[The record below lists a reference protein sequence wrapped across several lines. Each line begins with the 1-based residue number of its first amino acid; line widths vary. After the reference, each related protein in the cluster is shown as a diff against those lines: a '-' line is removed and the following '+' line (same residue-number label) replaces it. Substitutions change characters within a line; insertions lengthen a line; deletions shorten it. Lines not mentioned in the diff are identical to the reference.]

1 MYKLYSRVSDI
12 TKQTLYPFMKEREIS
27 ILNYHFR
34 YYFEHCIAENQ
45 IQVISHHFSNH
56 KIEGLTI
63 IDELGTSFSY
73 ELDNPKVKQNFTL
86 CHELGHFF
94 LKHEGSYF
102 AESVDNQE
110 SILEREA
117 NVFSAIVLMPDIV
130 LLSKIYYACDSFQK
144 VKEDLEVSKQALY
157 FRLIDLLRVYQVDAE
172 TAIKQAVDEY
182 LDGQNASLHHYF
194 HQLKEI
200 LIEEF
205 NQYQLSL
212 IARLKKRLKQTNFV
226 TSQELPELLD
236 QTRWDEIRAVKKFKV
251 WLVYNKGKSLAYV
264 WDSNKLSETEARRK
278 ANLELLVM

>member
-1 MYKLYSRVSDI
+1 MDELYSRVSET
-12 TKQTLYPFMKEREIS
+12 TKQALYPFMKEEEVS
-27 ILNYHFR
+27 TLNYHFR
-34 YYFEHCIAENQ
+34 YYFDYCIDVNQ
-45 IQVISHHFSNH
+45 IQVIPHHFSNH
-56 KIEGLTI
+56 KIEGLTV

-73 ELDNPKVKQNFTL
+73 EKDNPVTKRHFTL
-86 CHELGHFF
+86 CHELGHFI
-94 LKHEGSYF
+94 LKHDGSYF
-102 AESVDNQE
+102 TESVDNQE
-110 SILEREA
+110 SIIEREA
-117 NVFSAIVLMPDIV
+117 NVFSAIILMPDIV

-200 LIEEF
+200 FIEEF

-212 IARLKKRLKQTNFV
+212 IARLKKRMKQTNLV

-236 QTRWDEIRAVKKFKV
+236 QTRWNEIREVKKFKV